1 MAVKTIHGLDSTD
14 LPLPRSVLTVGNFDG
29 VHRGHL
35 QIIAQV
41 KALGGEVAGPCVV
54 LTFEPHPLSVVN
66 PGNAPARLTTEEDKI
81 RCLALAGVDIT
92 VVAEAS
98 RALLALSPEE
108 FVEQIVG
115 RFHPTHIVEGPTFG
129 FGRGRSGT
137 VKTLSALGPGH
148 GFEVCVVESVKVRFD
163 DGEPIAVSSSLI
175 RKLVAEGRVERAS
188 LALGRRY
195 ALSGEIVPGT
205 RRGAELGFPTANLA
219 VSGQLIPA
227 DGVYAGSAW
236 LGDEPAGQDR
246 PCPAAISVGRSPT
259 FQRGGHRLD
268 RKIEAHLL
276 DKDLDLYGC
285 RMRLEFG
292 AWLRPQRTFESPEA
306 LGNQISQDV
315 ESVRRYLAE
324 RIAGREPLA
333 ESS

>member
-1 MAVKTIHGLDSTD
+1 MKTIRGLDSTD
-14 LPLPRSVLTVGNFDG
+14 LPLLRSVLTVGNFDG
-29 VHRGHL
+29 VHPGHL
-35 QIIAQV
+35 QIIARA
-41 KALGGEVAGPCVV
+41 KALGALVAAPCVV
-54 LTFEPHPLSVVN
+54 LTFEPHPASVVN
-66 PGNAPARLTTEEDKI
+66 PASAPARLTPEQDKI
-81 RCLALAGVDIT
+81 RLLASAGVDIT

-98 RALLALSPEE
+98 RALMALSPEQ
-108 FVEQIVG
+108 FVKQIV
-115 RFHPTHIVEGPTFG
+115 RQFHPTHIVEGPAFG

-137 VKTLSALGPGH
+137 VKTLDKLGPGH
-148 GFEVCVVESVKVRFD
+148 GFEVCLVESVKVRLD
-163 DGEPIAVSSSLI
+163 DGEQMEVSSSLI
-175 RKLVAEGRVERAS
+175 RKLIADGRVERAS

-219 VSGQLIPA
+219 VSGQLIPG
-227 DGVYAGSAW
+227 DGVYVGSAW
-236 LGDEPAGQDR
+236 LGDEPAGRDR
-246 PCPAAISVGRSPT
+246 PCPAAISIGRSPT
-259 FQRGGHRLD
+259 FQRRGHRLD

-306 LGNQISQDV
+306 LSNQISQDV

-324 RIAGREPLA
+324 TISGREPLA
-333 ESS
+333 ESR